1 MGAQLDWSWRNVTTS
16 STFTSSV
23 QNCSYTTGRPS
34 AIDQWNPGQLSIT
47 ITNTSDQ
54 AAGFTINDK
63 IRMRLEHATSADLYY
78 HTFYVQEVSFN
89 DEPGNQNGSTAT
101 IICTD
106 VLGRLGRTNVFTKN
120 MPQAQTITQLTT
132 AFTSNLPSGATMPA
146 TYAGTSIASV
156 NASYT
161 GTVANRINLNM
172 VTEQGILWQNQTQI
186 LLIGRDNIAA
196 LATSTISLGP
206 ESPYYTYTNIKRI
219 ALGTDFLNTSTVSTE
234 VTAAVNS
241 TDATSVSTYGT
252 YGGTL
257 STVDYNLTQATGSA
271 SWQVFSRSDPTSITF
286 SIDMTS
292 ANSSNCSDII
302 KRLWKASPELFCFVF
317 YRKPGSATL
326 IQYLCQFQ
334 GFSMYVTPALTNFT
348 FSLAPA
354 SFTGVFT
361 LDSNVFGVLDQN
373 ILSFSW

>member
-1 MGAQLDWSWRNVTTS
+1 MGTQLDWSWRNSTTS
-16 STFTSSV
+16 STFTSIV
-23 QNCSYTTGRPS
+23 QNCSYSTGRPS

-63 IRMRLEHATSADLYY
+63 IRMRLEHDAFDNTYY

-101 IICTD
+101 IMCTD

-120 MPQAQTITQLTT
+120 MPQARTITQLTT
-132 AFTSNLPSGATMPA
+132 AFSSDLPSGATMPA
-146 TYAGTSIASV
+146 TYTGTSTASV

-161 GTVANRINLNM
+161 GTVANRLNLNM
-172 VTEQGILWQNQTQI
+172 VTEQGIVWQNQTQI
-186 LLIGRDNIAA
+186 LLIGRDDIAA

-206 ESPYYTYTNIKRI
+206 ESPYYTYTDIKRI

-241 TDATSVSTYGT
+241 TDAASVSTYGT

-292 ANSSNCSDII
+292 ANSSNCADVI
-302 KRLWKASPELFCFVF
+302 KRLWKESPELFCFVF

-334 GFSMYVTPALTNFT
+334 GFSMYVTPALTTFT

-361 LDSNVFGVLDQN
+361 LNSNVFGILDQN

>member
-1 MGAQLDWSWRNVTTS
+1 MGTQLDWSFINVTTS
-16 STFTSSV
+16 TLFKSKV

-47 ITNTSDQ
+47 ITNTSDE

-63 IRMRLEHATSADLYY
+63 IRIRLEQQDFPDDYY

-89 DEPGNQNGSTAT
+89 DQPGNQNGSTAT

-120 MPQAQTITQLTT
+120 MPQERTITQLTT
-132 AFTSNLPSGATMPA
+132 AFSSDLPANATMPA
-146 TYAGTSIASV
+146 TYTGTSTASV

-186 LLIGRDNIAA
+186 LLIGRDDIAA

-219 ALGTDFLNTSTVSTE
+219 ALGTDFLNSSTVSTE

-292 ANSSNCSDII
+292 ANSSNCADVI

-317 YRKPGSATL
+317 YRKPGSGTL

-334 GFSMYVTPALTNFT
+334 GFSMYITPALTTFT

-361 LDSNVFGVLDQN
+361 LNSNVFGVLDQN

>member
-1 MGAQLDWSWRNVTTS
+1 MGTQLDWSWRNITTS

-23 QNCSYTTGRPS
+23 QNCSYSTGRPS

-63 IRMRLEHATSADLYY
+63 IRMRLEHATSADLYF

-101 IICTD
+101 IMCTD
-106 VLGRLGRTNVFTKN
+106 VLGRLGRTSVFTKN
-120 MPQAQTITQLTT
+120 MPQARTITQLTT
-132 AFTSNLPSGATMPA
+132 AFSSDLPSGATMPA
-146 TYAGTSIASV
+146 TYTGTSTASV

-161 GTVANRINLNM
+161 GTVANRLNLNM
-172 VTEQGILWQNQTQI
+172 VTEQGIVWQNQTQI
-186 LLIGRDNIAA
+186 LLIGRDDIAA

-257 STVDYNLTQATGSA
+257 STVDYNLTQAAGSA
-271 SWQVFSRSDPTSITF
+271 SWQVFSRSDPTSIVF
-286 SIDMTS
+286 SVDMTS
-292 ANSSNCSDII
+292 ANSSNCADVI
-302 KRLWKASPELFCFVF
+302 KRLWKESPELFCFVF
-317 YRKPGSATL
+317 YRKPGSSNL

-334 GFSMYVTPALTNFT
+334 GFSMYVTPALTTFT

>member
-1 MGAQLDWSWRNVTTS
+1 MGTQLDWSWRNSTTE
-16 STFTSSV
+16 STFTSIV

-101 IICTD
+101 IMCTD
-106 VLGRLGRTNVFTKN
+106 VLGRLGRTSVFTKN
-120 MPQAQTITQLTT
+120 MPQARTITQLTT
-132 AFTSNLPSGATMPA
+132 AFSSDLPSGATMPS
-146 TYAGTSIASV
+146 TYTGTSTASL

-161 GTVANRINLNM
+161 GTVANRLNLNM
-172 VTEQGILWQNQTQI
+172 VTEQGIVWQNRTQI
-186 LLIGRDNIAA
+186 LLIGRDDIAA

-241 TDATSVSTYGT
+241 TDAASVSTYGT

-257 STVDYNLTQATGSA
+257 STVDYNLTQAAGSA
-271 SWQVFSRSDPTSITF
+271 SWQVFSRSDPTSIVF
-286 SIDMTS
+286 SVDMTS
-292 ANSSNCSDII
+292 ANSSNCADVI
-302 KRLWKASPELFCFVF
+302 KRLWKESPELFCFVF

-334 GFSMYVTPALTNFT
+334 GFSMYVTPALTTFT

>member
-1 MGAQLDWSWRNVTTS
+1 
-16 STFTSSV
+16 
-23 QNCSYTTGRPS
+23 
-34 AIDQWNPGQLSIT
+34 LSIT

-101 IICTD
+101 IMCTD
-106 VLGRLGRTNVFTKN
+106 VLGRLGRTSVFTKN
-120 MPQAQTITQLTT
+120 MPQARTITQLTT
-132 AFTSNLPSGATMPA
+132 AFSSDLPSGATMPA
-146 TYAGTSIASV
+146 TYTGTSTASL

-161 GTVANRINLNM
+161 GTVANRLNLNM
-172 VTEQGILWQNQTQI
+172 VTEQGIVWQNRTQI
-186 LLIGRDNIAA
+186 LLIGRDDIAA

-241 TDATSVSTYGT
+241 TDAASVSTYGT

-271 SWQVFSRSDPTSITF
+271 SWQVFSRSDPTSIVF
-286 SIDMTS
+286 SVDMTS
-292 ANSSNCSDII
+292 ANSSNCADVI
-302 KRLWKASPELFCFVF
+302 KRLWKESPELFCFVF
-317 YRKPGSATL
+317 YRKPGSGNL

-334 GFSMYVTPALTNFT
+334 GFSMYVTPALTTFT

-361 LDSNVFGVLDQN
+361 LNSNVFGVLDQN

>member
-1 MGAQLDWSWRNVTTS
+1 MGTQLDWSWRNSTTM
-16 STFTSSV
+16 STFTSIV

-63 IRMRLEHATSADLYY
+63 IRMRLEHASFDNVYY

-101 IICTD
+101 IMCTD
-106 VLGRLGRTNVFTKN
+106 VLGRLGRTSVFTKN
-120 MPQAQTITQLTT
+120 MPQARTITQLTT
-132 AFTSNLPSGATMPA
+132 AFSSDLPSGATMPA
-146 TYAGTSIASV
+146 TYTGTSTASL

-161 GTVANRINLNM
+161 GTVANRLNLNM
-172 VTEQGILWQNQTQI
+172 VTEQGIVWQNQTQI
-186 LLIGRDNIAA
+186 LLIGRDDIAG

-206 ESPYYTYTNIKRI
+206 ESPYYTYTDIKRI

-257 STVDYNLTQATGSA
+257 STVDYNLTQAAGSA

-286 SIDMTS
+286 SVNMTS
-292 ANSSNCSDII
+292 ANSSNCSDVI
-302 KRLWKASPELFCFVF
+302 KRLWKESPELFCFVF

-334 GFSMYVTPALTNFT
+334 GFSMYVTPALTTFT

-361 LDSNVFGVLDQN
+361 LNSNVFGILDQN